1 MEVHA
6 ALGQGFTLSCELYGL
21 FWLSQSGQN
30 AGLSGLLRIRAGR
43 CARGLGLWRIKTFVS
58 AL

>member
-6 ALGQGFTLSCELYGL
+6 ALGQGFTPPRQLYGL

-30 AGLSGLLRIRAGR
+30 AWLSGLLRIRAGR
-43 CARGLGLWRIKTFVS
+43 CARGLGLDKDF
-58 AL
+58 